1 MKIYLGANVKLVI
14 VKKIPEIIPADKS
27 VRLNFYILAASYVLL
42 LLLIEPIISY
52 LLLFD
57 VNQSNLS
64 LINELSEKKE
74 RLTYIA
80 YGSLRMLPL
89 LVFAWFGY
97 RILSS
102 AQLPPARM
110 KLPFAVPLKKGKD
123 AKVIGLFLIGL
134 SLLFIAQNISY
145 MINQLMH

>member
-1 MKIYLGANVKLVI
+1 M
-14 VKKIPEIIPADKS
+14 KKIPEIIPADKS
-27 VRLNFYILAASYVLL
+27 IRLNFYILAASYVLL

-57 VNQSNLS
+57 VNQLNLS

-74 RLTYIA
+74 RLT
-80 YGSLRMLPL
+80 LRMLPL

-102 AQLPPARM
+102 AKLPPARM

-123 AKVIGLFLIGL
+123 AKVIGLFIIGL
-134 SLLFIAQNISY
+134 SLLFVAQNISY
-145 MINQLMH
+145 TTNQLMH